1 MTDMTQDA
9 TALPYDPAADVPGFI
24 SLLIGII
31 PAQVLHALAALGIP
45 DHLADGALTAEEVAE
60 RAGTHPRST
69 YRLMRAAA
77 SVGVLSYQGNRRFS
91 LTGKGHLLRTGLP
104 GSFRALTLV
113 QTGHLHW
120 QSWTMFPESVRLGTC
135 QAKQVLGADSFDY
148 FARPE
153 NAEEAALFA
162 ESMADLSAL
171 TVQGAV
177 AALDVAGVSTVVDVG
192 GADGQ
197 FVLELMAAHPG
208 LRGQVL
214 DLPHAAERARQEAG
228 KRGLT
233 GRFTAVA
240 GDFFEEVPAADLY
253 LLKTVLHDWDDERAT
268 AILRNCGA
276 AVHDGGRALV
286 VETVVGEIGK
296 PDFAVLSDMG
306 MLAVTGGMERD
317 LEEFDALFAASGW
330 RRGRTYPV
338 GGGYFGMELSPA

>member
-1 MTDMTQDA
+1 MTDT
-9 TALPYDPAADVPGFI
+9 TLPYDPATDVPGFI
-24 SLLIGII
+24 NALIGII

-45 DHLADGALTAEEVAE
+45 DHLADGAQTAEQVAE

-77 SVGVLSYQGNRRFS
+77 SVGMLSYEGDRRFS
-91 LTGKGHLLRTGLP
+91 LTGMGHLLRTGLP
-104 GSFRALTLV
+104 GSLRALTLT

-120 QSWTMFPESVRLGTC
+120 QSWTMFPESVRQGTC
-135 QAKQVLGADSFDY
+135 QAKQVVGADSFDY
-148 FARPE
+148 LARPE

-171 TVQGAV
+171 TVRGAV
-177 AALDVAGVSTVVDVG
+177 AAFDTAGASTVVDVG

-197 FVLELMAAHPG
+197 FALELMAAHPG
-208 LRGQVL
+208 LQGQVL
-214 DLPHAAERARQEAG
+214 DLPHAAERASQEAAR
-228 KRGLT
+228 RGLSD
-233 GRFTAVA
+233 RFTAVA
-240 GDFFEEVPAADLY
+240 GDFFEKVPAADLY

-268 AILRNCGA
+268 TILRNCRTATGN
-276 AVHDGGRALV
+276 GGRALV

-317 LEEFDALFAASGW
+317 LEEFDVLFAAAGW
-330 RRGRTYPV
+330 RRVRISPV
-338 GGGYFGMELSPA
+338 GGGYFGMELAAA

>member
-1 MTDMTQDA
+1 MTETAQDA
-9 TALPYDPAADVPGFI
+9 PALPYDPAADVPAFI
-24 SLLIGII
+24 NLLIGII
-31 PAQVLHALAALGIP
+31 HAQVLHALAALGIP
-45 DHLADGALTAEEVAE
+45 DHLADGGLTAEEVAE
-60 RAGTHPRST
+60 RASTHPRST

-77 SVGVLSYQGNRRFS
+77 STGVLRYEGDRRFS
-91 LTGKGHLLRTGLP
+91 LTGQGHLLRTGLP
-104 GSFRALTLV
+104 GSLRALTLV
-113 QTGHLHW
+113 QTGHSHW
-120 QSWTMFPESVRLGTC
+120 QSWTMFPESVRQGTC
-135 QAKQVLGADSFDY
+135 QAKQVLGADTFDY

-153 NAEEAALFA
+153 NAAEAALFA

-177 AALDVAGVSTVVDVG
+177 AALDIAGVSTVLDVG

-197 FVLELMAAHPG
+197 FVLELIGVHPE

-214 DLPHAAERARQEAG
+214 DLPHAVGRARAEAAR
-228 KRGLT
+228 RGLS

-253 LLKTVLHDWDDERAT
+253 LLKTVLHDWDDERAA
-268 AILRNCGA
+268 AILRNCRA
-276 AVHDGGRALV
+276 AARDGGRVLV

-330 RRGRTYPV
+330 QRGKTYPV
-338 GGGYFGMELSPA
+338 GGGYFGMELTTA